1 MDFELASE
9 SIQNSIILE
18 NFIKYFFPFITLLIL
33 VYLNIKLDIIEKNV
47 KKLVKFEEEKQ
58 KNKSSDGN
66 IWTFLDLLFKFY
78 NLHSNR
84 VRTSS
89 HLFLSLGKMAFVL
102 AKIWI
107 IFIDTRNQEMWFN
120 DGASREKQ
128 QGRALVSWLCVKC
141 FLLFERTRKE
151 V

>member
-66 IWTFLDLLFKFY
+66 I
-78 NLHSNR
+78 
-84 VRTSS
+84 
-89 HLFLSLGKMAFVL
+89 
-102 AKIWI
+102 
-107 IFIDTRNQEMWFN
+107 
-120 DGASREKQ
+120 
-128 QGRALVSWLCVKC
+128 
-141 FLLFERTRKE
+141 
-151 V
+151 